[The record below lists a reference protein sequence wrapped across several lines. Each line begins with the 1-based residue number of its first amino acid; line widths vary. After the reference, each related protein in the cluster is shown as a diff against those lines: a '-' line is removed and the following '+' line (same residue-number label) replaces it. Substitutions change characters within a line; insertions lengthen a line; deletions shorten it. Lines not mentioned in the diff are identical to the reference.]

1 MASSPTRF
9 DPIIQAVT
17 RRTESIYTK
26 MGIKRDESEDLGR
39 KKRGQAEDDTKSITW
54 EDTTEVSIQAL
65 RGFLEDL
72 IGIGGESN
80 PSPQQAAPQPTQQAN
95 SAAAR
100 AAHAYQST
108 GQIVHDKN
116 IETPPIPHTP
126 QQQTSESLARL
137 GDDFGEEEIAVIR
150 DYIRQMIAL
159 EMRGVTELTLRRSLT
174 FLESIKL
181 AIEDAK

>member
-1 MASSPTRF
+1 MSSSPTRF

-17 RRTESIYTK
+17 RRAESVYTK

-39 KKRGQAEDDTKSITW
+39 KKRGNGDGEAKSIPW

-72 IGIGGESN
+72 IGIGADTPPAVIN
-80 PSPQQAAPQPTQQAN
+80 TAPPPQSN

-100 AAHAYQST
+100 AAHAYQAT

-116 IETPPIPHTP
+116 IEAPPVPHAP
-126 QQQTSESLARL
+126 QQPATDTAVRL
-137 GDDFGEEEIAVIR
+137 GEDFGEEEIALIR
-150 DYIRQMIAL
+150 DYIRDMIAL
-159 EMRGVTELTLRRSLT
+159 EQRGVTELTLRRSLT